1 MIRHRHLDKLIILL
15 VGIAV
20 ILTVLVMNKTIQV
33 PSASMNPPYVDKL
46 FNQNKVHSI
55 DIEIEDWENLLENAL
70 EEQYYPATLHING
83 ETFENVGLRTKGN
96 NSLRL
101 THRYGHDRYSLKIE
115 MDHYY
120 DLSYYG
126 LDKFSLDASFQDN
139 AYLKTYMAM
148 DMMRTLGVATPL
160 VNYTWVRV
168 NGEDWGLFLAV
179 EEPEEAFARRNYGRN
194 YGQLYKPD
202 YKRLA
207 DENNDVA
214 LIYTTDEIDDYDNI
228 FRNAKFHPT
237 KADKRRLIN
246 SLKILGSKE
255 QLDQAVDIEQVLRY
269 FVVQVFVVNMDS
281 YLGHTGHNYFLY
293 EKDGLLSMLPWDYNL
308 AFATYSLGMP
318 NPINDSTLYINFP
331 IDTPYHGETMVRRPL
346 YHHLMLDQTY
356 FRQYRQYF
364 DQFISHYFESGM
376 FEEKV
381 QAVTNLIDP
390 YVEKD
395 PTKFISYEDYI
406 LAVQTFTDFNLLRA
420 QSVRKQLQ
428 KEIPSTIKG
437 QAQNRLNFVDGSSV
451 WLPDM
456 GEIADLK
463 DDGFPFR
470 ETP

>member
-1 MIRHRHLDKLIILL
+1 MIRHQKLDRFILIL
-15 VGIAV
+15 VGLALIF
-20 ILTVLVMNKTIQV
+20 TVLVMNKTIQL
-33 PSASMNPPYVDKL
+33 PIASLNPPYVDKL
-46 FNQNKVHSI
+46 FDQSKVHTI
-55 DIEIEDWENLLENAL
+55 DIEIEDWDTFLENAL
-70 EEQYYPATLHING
+70 SEQYVPATLHING

-120 DLSYYG
+120 NLSYYG

-139 AYLKTYMAM
+139 AYLKTVMAM
-148 DMMRTLGVATPL
+148 DMMRSMGVATPL
-160 VNYTWVRV
+160 VNYTWVTV
-168 NGEDWGLFLAV
+168 NGEDWGLFLGV
-179 EEPEEAFARRNYGRN
+179 EEPEESFARRNYGRN

-202 YKRLA
+202 YQWLS

-214 LIYTTDEIDDYDNI
+214 LIYTTDEIEDYNNI
-228 FRNAKFHPT
+228 FRNAKFNPT
-237 KADKRRLIN
+237 KADKRRVIN
-246 SLKILGSKE
+246 ALKILGSKE
-255 QLDQAVDIEQVLRY
+255 NLEQAIQIDSVLRY

-318 NPINDSTLYINFP
+318 NPINDSNLYVNFP
-331 IDTPYHGETMVRRPL
+331 IDTPYHGETMVRRPM
-346 YHHLMLDQTY
+346 YHHLMLNKTY
-356 FRQYRQYF
+356 FREYRQHF
-364 DQFISHYFESGM
+364 DQFITDYFESGL

-381 QAVTNLIDP
+381 QTITDLIDP
-390 YVEKD
+390 YVQKD
-395 PTKFISYEDYI
+395 PTKFMSYDDYK
-406 LAVQTFTDFNLLRA
+406 LAVQTFTDFNLLRS

-428 KEIPSTIKG
+428 GIIPSTIKG
-437 QAQNRLNFVDGSSV
+437 QAQDRSHFIDSTQV

-463 DDGFPFR
+463 DDGYPSR